1 MQNLL
6 IGYVQCQWG
15 FPYDVAGMSAP
26 PNMLGKWFYDARA
39 HQPLNPNKEVNTQSI
54 VRVCFPSSLFSIDL
68 KNGWSDFEDGQRA
81 SWCELSQKIAIFG
94 VLNQQ
99 WIIKFIH
106 FIAVM

>member
-6 IGYVQCQWG
+6 IGYVQWG
-15 FPYDVAGMSAP
+15 FPYDVADMSAP
-26 PNMLGKWFYDARA
+26 QHVREIPNTRFYDARA

-81 SWCELSQKIAIFG
+81 S
-94 VLNQQ
+94 
-99 WIIKFIH
+99 
-106 FIAVM
+106 